1 MKGLKSILSILLLSL
16 FGTGLYAQE
25 LPADGPEIRATGG
38 VERDAASK
46 GDIPAPESL
55 TAISSTIPGGLWSSP
70 STWVGGVV
78 PGAGDD
84 VTISVGSEVVID
96 TDVTVANLTIGP
108 DVSFTIGALSFD
120 PTTARSL
127 TVTGDLT
134 VSGLGIL
141 TTAGTGTVTTHTITV
156 GGNLTNNGK
165 LDLST
170 NTNQAG
176 AGLVFTGAANNTF
189 GGGGFET
196 DIRTITINKG
206 TSSTNTL
213 TLSVS
218 NFTVQGSATDTAASG
233 YLTLTNGMF
242 KISGTFSGNHRTFP
256 TSTYTIPATAGFW
269 LNNANYTVAA
279 QNGNVVVDG
288 NLQISAGTYNQGTAA
303 ANIFKTGDLTGRI
316 TIDGGSANFAGSM
329 RRPQFPGN
337 SYFQSGGTVTTCIAG
352 NEAPCFDM
360 AAQGSGGSLVIQT
373 PAVVPNDSSPDFKG
387 NFIIP
392 ASTAGTTVRFGNAG
406 TPGTGFFTCNPFQ
419 MPNLAID
426 TTSGPHTVKL
436 TTTFFA
442 ALGSVNIGAGATLD
456 IGNNQDFY
464 MSGDTFINDG
474 TLKVKPTSFVYF
486 SRVGANASALN
497 VTYSGTGSF
506 SGPINQFLVGA
517 ASLTLDASAGSI
529 RARVFQIKTANIVN
543 AGHLTLGLGDATAST
558 IQMDGPAA
566 FDVAPVFDLGTGGQR
581 LIYSNTGTR
590 TIGPEFNPSRELV
603 ELSHHES
610 ADTLTITGGDLTL
623 NGPLNVTGVIDTGAN
638 KINHMSGTAS
648 RFPGPST
655 TGYIKGTIV
664 RKFTAG
670 SPKYSFLVGDTHYA
684 WAAVQPTSLTTD
696 PAFVSVRAID
706 ATLPGL
712 LEPAVSHSW
721 AIEQT
726 GTMTSTLE
734 LIWDNVDRNPTPANY
749 KMWRSTANLPSSI
762 TASTSFFNLN
772 TVTAQGI
779 TDLNSTWGAAV
790 LPPPITISGTV
801 MASNGVG
808 IRNAVV
814 TLSGGS
820 LTSPVSFQ
828 TGTFGTYQFQGVP
841 AGGGYTVFVSAKRN
855 RFTPPS
861 QIVSSFSS
869 VTDLN
874 FTANP
879 PE

>member
-1 MKGLKSILSILLLSL
+1 MKGLRSIILVLSL
-16 FGTGLYAQE
+16 FATGLYAQE
-25 LPADGPEIRATGG
+25 LPADKDPAKDSRA
-38 VERDAASK
+38 EA
-46 GDIPAPESL
+46 SL
-55 TAISSTIPGGLWSSP
+55 TAISSTAPGGLWSSP

-84 VTISVGSEVVID
+84 VTISAGSAVVID
-96 TDVTVANLTIGP
+96 TDVTVANLTVGP
-108 DVSFTIGALSFD
+108 EVSFSSGILTFD
-120 PTTARSL
+120 PLTARSL
-127 TVTGDLT
+127 TVNGDLT
-134 VSGLGIL
+134 ILLGIL
-141 TTAGTGTVTTHTITV
+141 ITPTTGTVTTHTITV

-170 NTNQAG
+170 NSNQAG
-176 AGLVFTGAANNTF
+176 AGLVFTGASNNTF
-189 GGGGFET
+189 GGSGSET
-196 DIRTITINKG
+196 NIRTITVNKG
-206 TSSTNTL
+206 TTNASTIDL
-213 TLSVS
+213 TVS

-233 YLTLTNGMF
+233 YLTLTNGTF

-256 TSTYTIPATAGFW
+256 AASYTIPATAAFW
-269 LNNANYTVAA
+269 LDNANYTVTA

-288 NLQISAGTYNQGTAA
+288 ELKLSAGVYNQGTAA
-303 ANIFKTGDLTGRI
+303 ANIFKTGDFGGRI
-316 TIDGGSANFAGSM
+316 TIDGGTANFAGGM

-360 AAQGSGGSLVIQT
+360 AAEGSGGSLVIQT
-373 PAVVPNDSSPDFKG
+373 PAAVPNESTPDFRG
-387 NFIIP
+387 SFIVP
-392 ASTAGTTVRFGNAG
+392 AATAGTTVRFGNAG
-406 TPGTGFFTCNPFQ
+406 TSGTGIFTCNPFQ

-436 TTTFFA
+436 TTAFFA

-456 IGNNQDFY
+456 IGNNQEFY
-464 MSGDTFINDG
+464 MSGDTFINNG

-486 SRVGANASALN
+486 SRVGATASVLN

-517 ASLTLDASAGSI
+517 ASLTLDPGAGGI
-529 RARVFQIKTANIVN
+529 RARVIRVKTANIVN
-543 AGHLTLGLGDATAST
+543 AGQMTVGLGDATAST
-558 IQMDGPAA
+558 IQLDGTAA
-566 FDVAPVFDLGTGGQR
+566 FDVSPVFDLGTGGQR
-581 LIYSNTGTR
+581 LIYSLSGTR
-590 TIGPEFNPSRELV
+590 TIGPELNPSRELV

-610 ADTLTITGGDLTL
+610 ADTLTVTGGDLTL

-655 TGYIKGTIV
+655 TGYIKGTLV

-670 SPKYSFLVGDTHYA
+670 SPSYSFLVGDTHYA
-684 WAAVQPTSLTTD
+684 RAAVQPTSLTTD
-696 PAFVSVRAID
+696 PTFVSVRAID

-721 AIEQT
+721 AIQQT

-734 LIWDNVDRNPTPANY
+734 LVWDDVDRNPTPANY
-749 KMWRSTANLPSSI
+749 KMWRSTANLPMSI
-762 TASTSFFNLN
+762 AASTSFFSLN

-790 LPPPITISGTV
+790 LPPPISISGTV
-801 MASNGVG
+801 MTSNGVG
-808 IRNAVV
+808 IRNAIV
-814 TLSGGS
+814 TLSGGG
-820 LTSPVSFQ
+820 LQNPVNFQ
-828 TGTFGTYQFQGVP
+828 TGTFGTYQFQGLP
-841 AGGGYTVFVSAKRN
+841 AGGEYTVFVSAKRN

-861 QIVSSFSS
+861 QLVSTFSS
-869 VTDLN
+869 VSNVN